1 MIWKPHATVAVIAED
16 DRGRFLLVEELS
28 NGQVVFNQPAGHIEE
43 DEPILDAACRE
54 TLEETGWEVE
64 PTYFLGIY
72 TYKAPTNGV
81 TYHRFCYAAKPLR
94 KITDELDDGIIAPH
108 WLTLDEIRELG
119 SKLRSPLVLQ
129 CIEDY
134 RNGRQF
140 PLEVVIDG
148 QT

>member
-1 MIWKPHATVAVIAED
+1 MTWKPHATVAVIAED
-16 DRGRFLLVEELS
+16 DQGRFLLVEEVS

-43 DEPILDAACRE
+43 DELILEAACRE

-72 TYKAPTNGV
+72 TYKTPANGV
-81 TYHRFCYAAKPLR
+81 TYHRFCYAAKPVR
-94 KITDELDDGIIAPH
+94 KVTNELDTGIIAPH
-108 WLTLDEIRELG
+108 WLSLDEIRELG

>member
-16 DRGRFLLVEELS
+16 DQGRFLLVEELS

-43 DEPILDAACRE
+43 DELILEAACRE

-81 TYHRFCYAAKPLR
+81 TYHRFCYAAKPVR
-94 KITDELDDGIIAPH
+94 KITDELDNGIIAPH
-108 WLTLDEIRELG
+108 WLTIDEIRDLG

-134 RNGRQF
+134 RDGRQF